1 MDINKLKSL
10 LIEPCNKMYG
20 ELRAK
25 YGKNLIGFGFY
36 SSEDF
41 TTISIIGATTEGKK
55 NMMNQQGLAT
65 FQMI

>member
-1 MDINKLKSL
+1 
-10 LIEPCNKMYG
+10 MYG